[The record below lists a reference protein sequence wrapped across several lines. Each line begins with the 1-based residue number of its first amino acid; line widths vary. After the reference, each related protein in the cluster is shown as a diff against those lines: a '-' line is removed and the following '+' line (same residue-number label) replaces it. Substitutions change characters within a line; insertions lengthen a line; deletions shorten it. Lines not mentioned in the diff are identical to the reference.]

1 VLLASFFVSP
11 MFPTIIALGIKE
23 LGPNTKLGGSLMV
36 MAIIGGAVF
45 PPIEGLVFGATRSMA
60 TAMAVL
66 LVCYAFITHYA
77 FFGSKVRIAQV
88 AR

>member
-1 VLLASFFVSP
+1 VLLASFLVSL
-11 MFPTIIALGIKE
+11 MLPTIFALGIKE

-36 MAIIGGAVF
+36 IIGGAVF

-66 LVCYAFITHYA
+66 LLCYAFIAHYG
-77 FFGSKVRIAQV
+77 FVGCKVREPQALG
-88 AR
+88 